1 MSDISLIQARLLA
14 YEPRVR
20 LLHDKVILIT
30 GANRGIG
37 RALATAA
44 ASVGART
51 LLLARDVRQVGAVA
65 DEIVQRGGPEPGVIP
80 IDLEG
85 ASVSDYATV
94 AEIISERFSR
104 VDGVVL
110 NAGILGEMAPLAS
123 YDPVTW
129 ARVFQVNV
137 HSQFLLLQALL
148 PLMGHDSPGSIVFT
162 SSGVGR
168 TARAYWGAY
177 AASKFATEGLMQTLA
192 DELSTQGRIRANAI
206 NPGRVRTQMR
216 AAAYPAEDPLRLR
229 EPGEITNG
237 YLFLLGPDSHDVNGM
252 SLDAQPPST

>member
-1 MSDISLIQARLLA
+1 MNDLSSIQARVFGYQPRQDLLS
-14 YEPRVR
+14 EQ
-20 LLHDKVILIT
+20 VILIT

-37 RALATAA
+37 RALAIAT

-51 LLLARDVRQVGAVA
+51 VLMARDVRQIDALA
-65 DEIVQRGGPEPGVIP
+65 DYIVERGGQEPGVIP

-85 ASVSDYATV
+85 ASVDDYTTV
-94 AEIISERFSR
+94 ANVIAERYSK

-123 YDPVTW
+123 YDPISW

-137 HSQFLLLQALL
+137 HSQFLLLQAVL
-148 PLMGHDSPGSIVFT
+148 PLMGNETLGSIVFT

-168 TARAYWGAY
+168 NARAYWGAY
-177 AASKFATEGLMQTLA
+177 AASKFATEGMMQTLS
-192 DELSTQGRIRANAI
+192 DELATQGRIRANAI

-216 AAAYPAEDPLRLR
+216 AAAYPAEDPLQLR
-229 EPGEITNG
+229 EPDEITDG

-252 SLDAQPPST
+252 SLDAQAPR

>member
-1 MSDISLIQARLLA
+1 MSDFSSIQARLLA
-14 YEPRVR
+14 YEPRPG
-20 LLHDKVILIT
+20 LLSNKVILIT

-37 RALATAA
+37 RALAIAT
-44 ASVGART
+44 ASVGAQT
-51 LLLARDVRQVGAVA
+51 LLLARDVRQVDALA
-65 DEIVQRGGPEPGVIP
+65 DEIVQLGGPEPGVIP

-85 ASVSDYATV
+85 ASVTDYATLASLV
-94 AEIISERFSR
+94 SERYAR

-110 NAGILGEMAPLAS
+110 NAGILGEMAPLVS
-123 YDPVTW
+123 YDPVSW

-148 PLMGHDSPGSIVFT
+148 PLMGKDAAGSIVFT

-192 DELSTQGRIRANAI
+192 DELSSQGRIRANAI

-216 AAAYPAEDPLRLR
+216 AAAYPAEDPLQLP
-229 EPGEITNG
+229 EPDEITNG
-237 YLFLLGPDSHDVNGM
+237 YLFLLGTDSHDVNGL
-252 SLDAQPPST
+252 SLNAQPPR